1 MEISEAVEEGTS
13 DLDDDGLIELTD
25 ATDADLEAFLRA
37 DQEGVAEVSQDH
49 PQEASEPAP
58 VMEAKQEQPKAEEPE
73 QEAPKAPSVEELE
86 AVKARLAQA
95 EKYAKQRGTEIG
107 ELRKALRE
115 SIAERASQAKDLE
128 MDNPREAAR
137 LDREID
143 EDRAKEYKLQQEEER
158 LARVHD
164 AYQTVPRYVK
174 PEEMD
179 VEAIRAELLQ
189 DGLQPEWVGQFIP
202 NMFEQALPETLIHLA
217 KRAYYGKIIRALVP
231 ELQKRDAR
239 IAELENKSRGK
250 SENILSG
257 IKKAASSPPPLVTSS
272 SATQASGRAPSI
284 PLDQMTDAELDSYLK
299 NI

>member
-1 MEISEAVEEGTS
+1 MEFSDAVEEGTS
-13 DLDDDGLIELTD
+13 DLNDDGLVEVSE
-25 ATDADLEAFLRA
+25 ATDADLEAFLQA
-37 DQEGVAEVSQDH
+37 DQEGVAEESQDH
-49 PQEASEPAP
+49 PQEASEPTP
-58 VMEAKQEQPKAEEPE
+58 VLEKQEQPKAEEPP

-115 SIAERASQAKDLE
+115 SIAAMDAQARDLE

-143 EDRAKEYKLQQEEER
+143 ADKAKEFKLQQEEER

-239 IAELENKSRGK
+239 IAELESKSRGK
-250 SENILSG
+250 GENILSG
-257 IKKAASSPPPLVTSS
+257 IKKAASSPPPLTTAS
-272 SATQASGRAPSI
+272 SATQISGRAPSV

>member
-1 MEISEAVEEGTS
+1 MEFSDAVEEGIS
-13 DLDDDGLIELTD
+13 ESSDDGLVEIFEASDEDLD
-25 ATDADLEAFLRA
+25 AFIQA
-37 DQEGVAEVSQDH
+37 DQGSEAEESPAH
-49 PQEASEPAP
+49 PQEVSTPAP
-58 VMEAKQEQPKAEEPE
+58 EVEATPEQPKAEETE
-73 QEAPKAPSVEELE
+73 QSPPPAPSVEELE

-115 SIAERASQAKDLE
+115 SIAEKDAQARDLE

-137 LDREID
+137 LDRVID
-143 EDRAKEYKLQQEEER
+143 AEKVKEFRLQQEEER

-189 DGLQPEWVGQFIP
+189 DGLQPEWVTQFMP
-202 NMFEQALPETLIHLA
+202 NMFEQALPETIIHLA

-239 IAELENKSRGK
+239 IAELESKSRGK
-250 SENILSG
+250 GENILSG
-257 IKKAASSPPPLVTSS
+257 IKKAASSPPPLTTAS
-272 SATQASGRAPSI
+272 SASQAPGRSPSVD
-284 PLDQMTDAELDSYLK
+284 PSKMSDAELEEYLS
-299 NI
+299 NL

>member
-1 MEISEAVEEGTS
+1 MEFSDAVEEGTS
-13 DLDDDGLIELTD
+13 DLSDDGLVEVSE
-25 ATDADLEAFLRA
+25 ATDADLEAFLQA
-37 DQEGVAEVSQDH
+37 DQEGVAEESQDH

-58 VMEAKQEQPKAEEPE
+58 VMEKQEQPKAEEPP
-73 QEAPKAPSVEELE
+73 QEAPQAPSVEELE

-115 SIAERASQAKDLE
+115 SIAEKDAQARDLE

-137 LDREID
+137 LDRVID
-143 EDRAKEYKLQQEEER
+143 AEKVKEFRLQQEEER

-189 DGLQPEWVGQFIP
+189 DGLQPEWVTQFMP
-202 NMFEQALPETLIHLA
+202 NMFEQALPETIIHLA

-239 IAELENKSRGK
+239 IAELESKSRGK
-250 SENILSG
+250 GENILSG
-257 IKKAASSPPPLVTSS
+257 IKKAASSPPPLTTAS
-272 SATQASGRAPSI
+272 SASQAPGRSPSVD
-284 PLDQMTDAELDSYLK
+284 PSKMSDAELDEYLK
-299 NI
+299 NL